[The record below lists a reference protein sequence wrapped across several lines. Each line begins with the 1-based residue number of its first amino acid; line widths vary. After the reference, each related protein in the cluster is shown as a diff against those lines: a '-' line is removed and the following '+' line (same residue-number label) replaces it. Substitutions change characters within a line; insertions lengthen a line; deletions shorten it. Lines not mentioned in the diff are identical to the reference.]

1 MSKIS
6 ENFTEEYDTKVALN
20 KINREIYGHSYTRRL
35 LIKRMLRDLK
45 SYIYLLKSFRFK
57 DAASLF
63 YTRTIVPTGE
73 GTTQWFNRFGLR
85 ESIIK
90 YPEKVPLPK
99 FFEIETTTIC
109 NKQCIICEYIYWPK
123 GEQVRR
129 HMSLEEFKHI
139 VNQFPAI
146 KWINMTGEGSSFLNK
161 DYFLMLKYLKKKYHT
176 SIWLVDHLSDI
187 EPTQL
192 EKDVLPYIDGI
203 YISMDGATKE
213 TYEYIKKGCNFENV
227 INNIKFLI
235 EFKRKNKTPFPH
247 LQFRYIIT
255 KQNVNEMPLFL
266 DLLNSI
272 AKPWEWGAAA
282 MPLEFTGLLCFPEI
296 EKYYV
301 PTIPRS
307 VVNEMLKRKGGI
319 EFSFSHAEEKSNP
332 PIDQCIA
339 WMEPYIMMPGYV
351 LPCCAVMMSNRRPFL
366 RKYSFGNVFEKNFK
380 EIWESDYYSK
390 FRKMVVDPCAPVPK
404 ICAGCRAF
412 RTQHRIKEYGI
423 WDIHKQEG
431 MQ

>member
-129 HMSLEEFKHI
+129 HMSLEEGKALHF
-139 VNQFPAI
+139 
-146 KWINMTGEGSSFLNK
+146 
-161 DYFLMLKYLKKKYHT
+161 
-176 SIWLVDHLSDI
+176 
-187 EPTQL
+187 
-192 EKDVLPYIDGI
+192 
-203 YISMDGATKE
+203 
-213 TYEYIKKGCNFENV
+213 
-227 INNIKFLI
+227 
-235 EFKRKNKTPFPH
+235 
-247 LQFRYIIT
+247 
-255 KQNVNEMPLFL
+255 
-266 DLLNSI
+266 
-272 AKPWEWGAAA
+272 
-282 MPLEFTGLLCFPEI
+282 
-296 EKYYV
+296 
-301 PTIPRS
+301 
-307 VVNEMLKRKGGI
+307 
-319 EFSFSHAEEKSNP
+319 
-332 PIDQCIA
+332 
-339 WMEPYIMMPGYV
+339 
-351 LPCCAVMMSNRRPFL
+351 
-366 RKYSFGNVFEKNFK
+366 
-380 EIWESDYYSK
+380 
-390 FRKMVVDPCAPVPK
+390 
-404 ICAGCRAF
+404 
-412 RTQHRIKEYGI
+412 
-423 WDIHKQEG
+423 
-431 MQ
+431 